1 MILTPISRS
10 CIQVSLGP
18 NMPIEHFKS
27 AESYRKYRA
36 YTHIHGI
43 PTHAK
48 NVVVAGKKHKVKHG
62 SKKKGG
68 K

>member
-1 MILTPISRS
+1 
-10 CIQVSLGP
+10 
-18 NMPIEHFKS
+18 MPTEHFKS
-27 AESYRKYRA
+27 EEAYRKYRA

-48 NVVVAGKKHKVKHG
+48 NVVVGGRKHKVKHG
-62 SKKKGG
+62 KKKARKRGG

>member
-1 MILTPISRS
+1 VPT
-10 CIQVSLGP
+10 
-18 NMPIEHFKS
+18 EHFKS
-27 AESYRKYRA
+27 AEAYRKYRA

-48 NVVVAGKKHKVKHG
+48 NVVVAGNKHKVVHRSPSST
-62 SKKKGG
+62 SKRKTRRKAPRKKTSI